1 MRMDEARSGTSIA
14 ESILADVTPIDWP
27 GEGSVVTDPIP
38 ILGTWRE
45 RESPEIVIDRH
56 LRISFGRCGIRDR
69 HRFAA
74 LLGVPFLSEGPHR
87 ISLRLTGEDEDIG
100 LRTVYVRRPGRAGP
114 PDSIHATSTAIVGR
128 RLNRFAG
135 GARVEVDGA
144 PWTASEWICGR
155 IDGAW
160 AGFAWLDLERLPAG
174 LHRIAVEPEEEPAAS
189 YKLERIPSTPRRG
202 EGSPP
207 WPLAGATA
215 SCGRNGRGA

>member
-1 MRMDEARSGTSIA
+1 MRMDDARSETSIG
-14 ESILADVTPIDWP
+14 ESLLAGVPAIDWP
-27 GEGSVVTDPIP
+27 GEGSVVTDPIA

-56 LRISFGRCGIRDR
+56 LRIPFGRCGIREE

-87 ISLRLTGEDEDIG
+87 ISLRLPGADDDIA
-100 LRTVYVRRPGRAGP
+100 LRTVHVRRPGRAGP
-114 PDSIHATSTAIVGR
+114 PDSIHATSSAIVGR

-135 GARVEVDGA
+135 GARVEVDGS

-155 IDGAW
+155 IDGGW
-160 AGFAWLDLERLPAG
+160 SGFAWLDLERLSPG

-189 YKLERIPSTPRRG
+189 YVLERIPSTPRRG
-202 EGSPP
+202 PGCPP
-207 WPLAGATA
+207 WPRAGASA